1 MRCIIY
7 FIDWWLTLI
16 AYVFILFRA
25 FSRHS
30 TSCDIDKHSESC
42 DEKHEKQAIEKNTKL
57 CCDKSNGNS
66 SSFLQQK
73 KGTKNDYQTFD
84 NGNGASVHINQQND
98 DSHIGHSHQENG
110 SKVKNG
116 RRIALRDFFTVLA
129 LSIHAI
135 FEGMAIG
142 LEEHSAD
149 IWILFAGNRVH
160 KFFSRRHLRYYQELL
175 TVEINLLISEISDY
189 SCRKPQICHLLLCW
203 IGIA

>member
-7 FIDWWLTLI
+7 FINWWLTLI
-16 AYVFILFRA
+16 IYVLILFRA

-30 TSCDIDKHSESC
+30 TSCDVDRHTVSC
-42 DEKHEKQAIEKNTKL
+42 DDKREKQAIEKNANFG
-57 CCDKSNGNS
+57 DKSNGNINS
-66 SSFLQQK
+66 SLHQK
-73 KGTKNDYQTFD
+73 NASKTDYQTFD
-84 NGNGASVHINQQND
+84 NGNGASVHNHQQNN
-98 DSHIGHSHQENG
+98 DSHVGHSHQENG

-149 IWILFAGNRVH
+149 IWILFAGTRVH
-160 KFFSRRHLRYYQELL
+160 KFFQGHLQKA
-175 TVEINLLISEISDY
+175 ID
-189 SCRKPQICHLLLCW
+189 C
-203 IGIA
+203 

>member
-16 AYVFILFRA
+16 TYVLILFRA

-30 TSCDIDKHSESC
+30 TSCDIDKHSVSC

-160 KFFSRRHLRYYQELL
+160 KFFSRRHLRYDRLL
-175 TVEINLLISEISDY
+175 KLIF
-189 SCRKPQICHLLLCW
+189 L
-203 IGIA
+203 

>member
-1 MRCIIY
+1 MHHI
-7 FIDWWLTLI
+7 FHGIDWWLTLI
-16 AYVFILFRA
+16 TYVLILFRA

-30 TSCDIDKHSESC
+30 TSCDIDKHSVSC

-57 CCDKSNGNS
+57 CCDKSQGNN
-66 SSFLQQK
+66 SSFLHQK

-149 IWILFAGNRVH
+149 IWILFAG
-160 KFFSRRHLRYYQELL
+160 
-175 TVEINLLISEISDY
+175 TEIHYIREKQWSNI
-189 SCRKPQICHLLLCW
+189 RKIFY
-203 IGIA
+203 